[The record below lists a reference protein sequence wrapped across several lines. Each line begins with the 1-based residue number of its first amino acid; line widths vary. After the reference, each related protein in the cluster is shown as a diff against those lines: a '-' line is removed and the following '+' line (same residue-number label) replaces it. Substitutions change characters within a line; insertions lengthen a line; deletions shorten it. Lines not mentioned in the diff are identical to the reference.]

1 MLTDMSQASQE
12 IKRQGLMLPGS
23 PLFREAAVDC
33 SEGSHQPV
41 LLCPFQPGPGV
52 LTHS

>member
-1 MLTDMSQASQE
+1 MLTDMSKATQE

-23 PLFREAAVDC
+23 PLFQEAAADC
-33 SEGSHQPV
+33 SEDSHQPV
-41 LLCPFQPGPGV
+41 LLCPVQPGPGV